1 MSGELARRIMAS
13 RQNEAAA
20 EPEGGEDTAVPC
32 WSFLR
37 GLREQSLMFEIRLRD
52 GRREAFKYTWL
63 EHAVFDPSEG
73 ITLHFGRK
81 KVQITGRN
89 LNAEVRP
96 NLRLFDCI
104 LRHRVPWVQE
114 AAESEALAASQHAVV
129 IEQVRLE

>member
-1 MSGELARRIMAS
+1 MRRVAAS

-20 EPEGGEDTAVPC
+20 EPTDGEDTVIPS

-37 GLREQSLMFEIRLRD
+37 GLREQSLMFEIRCRD
-52 GRREAFKYTWL
+52 GRREAFKYSWL
-63 EHAVFDPSEG
+63 EHAVFNPSEG
-73 ITLHFGRK
+73 ITLQFGRR

-114 AAESEALAASQHAVV
+114 ASEAEALAAGQQAVV